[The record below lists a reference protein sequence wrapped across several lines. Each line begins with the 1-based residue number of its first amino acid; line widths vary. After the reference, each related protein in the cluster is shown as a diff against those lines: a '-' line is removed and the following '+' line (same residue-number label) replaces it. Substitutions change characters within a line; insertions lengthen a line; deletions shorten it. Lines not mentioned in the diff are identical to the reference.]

1 MSSTRALLLALFA
14 TIAIATCQLPGE
26 AVVEESV
33 EPFEE
38 EFMQAPIDETLT
50 HKMNG
55 AQVIADSEAVATAGP
70 SDAHDE
76 ITCASGEVMCADG
89 TCAIECPSVN
99 PDAKPGFKYEFQPNP
114 TQLAA
119 PPNVAGRQADYQ
131 AMASNFHDSQIS
143 GEQQAIVNAEQSAGL
158 GFASHDSALQE
169 HEQRL
174 AAKKQEVEKDM
185 NLAAAQAAH
194 FKEETKAHDE
204 AALNVKKSQEEEAA
218 QERVVEEA
226 KKTLEAEEKKLREAK
241 LYVSKMIQIEED
253 ARYKAEYSGQLYEA
267 AKAKA
272 IGEDNALQEELH
284 ETAQK
289 EHYRQVALKAV
300 KEAAARDLART
311 KEEALI
317 HHAKKAAIGVPTG
330 SAAGSAK
337 SPKKCSDCTSLPHIY
352 VEAGGKCADCSKWA
366 AKGECKQAEY
376 KKFMTHYCA
385 ESCGCPETTEVP
397 ETTEMQ
403 MPQQD
408 EDEEY

>member
-1 MSSTRALLLALFA
+1 MGVPRSCIQGDMSSTRALLLALFA

-55 AQVIADSEAVATAGP
+55 AKVIADSEAVATAGP

-89 TCAIECPSVN
+89 TCAIECPSVD

-119 PPNVAGRQADYQ
+119 PPNVAGRQADYE

-158 GFASHDSALQE
+158 GFASHDSVLQE

-185 NLAAAQAAH
+185 NLAAAEAAH
-194 FKEETKAHDE
+194 FKEASKSHDE
-204 AALNVKKSQEEEAA
+204 AALNVKKSQEEEKA

-253 ARYKAEYSGQLYEA
+253 ARYKAEHS
-267 AKAKA
+267 
-272 IGEDNALQEELH
+272 
-284 ETAQK
+284 
-289 EHYRQVALKAV
+289 RQVALKAV

-385 ESCGCPETTEVP
+385 ESCGCPESTEVP

>member
-1 MSSTRALLLALFA
+1 MGASVPRSCIQGGMSSTRALLLALFA
-14 TIAIATCQLPGE
+14 TISIATCQLPGE

-38 EFMQAPIDETLT
+38 EFMQ
-50 HKMNG
+50 
-55 AQVIADSEAVATAGP
+55 GP

-119 PPNVAGRQADYQ
+119 PPNVAGRQADYE

-158 GFASHDSALQE
+158 GFASHDSVLQE

-174 AAKKQEVEKDM
+174 AAKKQEAEKDM

-385 ESCGCPETTEVP
+385 ESCGCPESTEVP

>member
-1 MSSTRALLLALFA
+1 MGASVPRSCIQGGMSSTRALLLALFA
-14 TIAIATCQLPGE
+14 TISIATCQLPGE

-38 EFMQAPIDETLT
+38 EFMQ
-50 HKMNG
+50 
-55 AQVIADSEAVATAGP
+55 GP

-76 ITCASGEVMCADG
+76 ITCAAGEVLCADG
-89 TCAIECPSVN
+89 TCAIECASVN
-99 PDAKPGFKYEFQPNP
+99 PDAKPGFEYEFQPKP
-114 TQLAA
+114 TTLSA
-119 PPNVAGRQADYQ
+119 PPNVAGREADYQ
-131 AMASNFHDSQIS
+131 AMAANFHDSQVS

-158 GFASHDSALQE
+158 GFASHDQALQE

-385 ESCGCPETTEVP
+385 ESCGCPESTEVP